1 MISILLVLTLSNVI
15 VDSASLNYLN
25 DPPLNY
31 LNDPPLNYLDDPP
44 PASGLGLRQ
53 MQEALREFTRQLT
66 QIPSD
71 LQKIFNRETSS
82 PSPSPSPTTD
92 DNTVIGL
99 RGLERW
105 INWWDKTVRDVT
117 SQMTKLIGGLY
128 YEGNE
133 DKAEPKIQGRQQ
145 ILLRPLAM
153 LADLVLMFQ
162 QQLLD
167 LNTQLARTLFNSC
180 SGSGCQRLG
189 EVNAP
194 PNDQVPLEMQK
205 AMLQLKQL
213 ELMMK
218 LSAQQMNEF
227 VTRINAQRA
236 NSTTPS
242 LI

>member
-31 LNDPPLNYLDDPP
+31 LNDPP

-82 PSPSPSPTTD
+82 PSPSPTTD
-92 DNTVIGL
+92 DDTVIGL

-133 DKAEPKIQGRQQ
+133 DVAEPRIQGRQQ
-145 ILLRPLAM
+145 ILLRPIAM

-167 LNTQLARTLFNSC
+167 LNTQLARTLFNNC

-189 EVNAP
+189 EANP
-194 PNDQVPLEMQK
+194 PSNDQVPLEMQK

-227 VTRINAQRA
+227 VTRLNAQRS